1 VAGYGTNTKRL
12 TQHYYSGRKVEMTT
26 QTPIEQAS
34 AKIITTTDA
43 ILKSVAEAFPDV
55 GMKGFEYYV
64 QYVYADGVAQIACA
78 LFLFAMTFMIMI
90 GVVKVA
96 KKPGLEEIEGAIPAL
111 IGTVVAFCLI
121 TASFDC
127 LSKGLVRVI
136 APEGAV
142 IAEIVSGVKGGQ

>member
-1 VAGYGTNTKRL
+1 
-12 TQHYYSGRKVEMTT
+12 MTT
-26 QTPIEQAS
+26 QTSIEQAS

-64 QYVYADGVAQIACA
+64 QYVYADGIAELACA
-78 LFLFAMTFMIMI
+78 LILSTLMTVTLI
-90 GVVKVA
+90 GVTRAVK
-96 KKPGLEEIEGAIPAL
+96 KHGIEEIEGGLTLMLGTILSLVMLISAI
-111 IGTVVAFCLI
+111 
-121 TASFDC
+121 DC
-127 LSKGLVRVI
+127 LSDGLVRVI